1 MKGKIKE
8 SDKTK
13 DEWKKL
19 NESPATEQIV
29 KQLNLTKE
37 EFFTPEINQFLN
49 QAVSERFQ
57 QLGVK
62 EEKLADGEVQY
73 TVPALSAP
81 IELPTGILPES
92 LVPEETPTP
101 PPSAPSPPPIPPK
114 NQEDTPKSPKSPAKP
129 TKKPEAQTIK
139 VPANDTG
146 ALLKAIEQFNLTGL
160 KKSNTQENELAKSAT
175 KASEDNS
182 LAGILARQLAMRRS
196 RFDDTMEMPTAQEE
210 RDDSEWDDE
219 EPKAKRD

>member
-1 MKGKIKE
+1 
-8 SDKTK
+8 
-13 DEWKKL
+13 
-19 NESPATEQIV
+19 
-29 KQLNLTKE
+29 
-37 EFFTPEINQFLN
+37 LN

-210 RDDSEWDDE
+210 RDDSGWDDE